1 MILIAFGT
9 RPEWIKIKPV
19 VDKLHGKVP
28 VSLLFTGQHTSLIDK
43 GMENYEHDSIRM
55 ENDLLSKVGCN
66 NRLDEIVSSILRQF
80 GNKKYSAVMVQGD
93 TTSAFA
99 VALAA
104 FHRQIPV
111 IHLEAGLRTFDKHNP
126 YPEEFNRTAI
136 SALAAVHLCPTETSA
151 ENLIRSNPNDRIHVV
166 GNTVLDH
173 LVGISPTLGDFVFV
187 TMHRR
192 ENHPTMAEWFKA
204 INKLAKREKFDY
216 GGLGFILP
224 IHPNPEVK
232 KHSQLLTDVRVWPPL
247 SHSDCIKY
255 ISRCRFVITD
265 SGGIQEEA
273 CFLKKKCIVC
283 RKVTERVEG
292 LGDFAFMCKHPG
304 DLAGLFDKIKHSS
317 SALVDKP
324 CPYGDGHAADK
335 IADVLIKGEYHV

>member
-19 VDKLHGKVP
+19 IDRIQGKVP
-28 VSLLFTGQHTSLIDK
+28 FRLLFTGQHTSLIDK
-43 GMENYEHDSIRM
+43 SIENYEHDSIKM
-55 ENDLLSKVGCN
+55 ENDLLSRIDCN

-80 GNKKYSAVMVQGD
+80 GNHEYSAVMVQGD

-104 FHRQIPV
+104 FHRGIPV

-136 SALAAVHLCPTETSA
+136 SALTEVHLCPTETSA
-151 ENLIRSNPNDRIHVV
+151 ENVARSSPNEKHIHVV

-173 LVGISPTLGDFVFV
+173 LVGVKPSLGDFVLV

-192 ENHPTMAEWFKA
+192 ENHHNMREWFEA
-204 INKLAKREKFDY
+204 INDLAVDEKVEYD
-216 GGLGFILP
+216 GLSLICP
-224 IHPNPEVK
+224 IHPNPDVK
-232 KHSQLLTDVRVWPPL
+232 QHEHIL
-247 SHSDCIKY
+247 SHLKVLPPIPHKECIDY

-292 LGDFAFMCKHPG
+292 LGDFAFMCKTPD
-304 DLAGLFDKIKHSS
+304 DLSGLFNELKGNTSELIE
-317 SALVDKP
+317 KP
-324 CPYGDGHAADK
+324 CPYGDGHSAQK
-335 IADVLIKGEYHV
+335 IALILEEMV

>member
-19 VDKLHGKVP
+19 VDKLRGRTP
-28 VSLLFTGQHTSLIDK
+28 VGLLFTGQHTSLID
-43 GMENYEHDSIRM
+43 DSIKDYDC
-55 ENDLLSKVGCN
+55 ETIQINDTRT
-66 NRLDEIVSSILRQF
+66 NRLDEIVRDVLLQF
-80 GNKKYSAVMVQGD
+80 PQHDTIDSVMVQGD

-111 IHLEAGLRTFDKHNP
+111 IHLEAGLRTLDKHNP

-136 SALAAVHLCPTETSA
+136 SALASVHLCPTETA
-151 ENLIRSNPNDRIHVV
+151 AKTLLKSNPNDQIHVV

-173 LVGISPTLGDFVFV
+173 LVDVTPTLGDFVFV

-192 ENHPTMAEWFKA
+192 ENHAMMKEWFGA
-204 INKLAKREKFDY
+204 INDLARQQKLDY

-224 IHPNPEVK
+224 IHPNPDVK
-232 KHSQLLTDVRVWPPL
+232 KHSSLLKDVAVHPPL

-255 ISRCRFVITD
+255 LSRCRFAITD

-292 LGDFAFMCKHPG
+292 LDDFAFLCKHP
-304 DLAGLFDKIKHSS
+304 DELSSLFNKIKSS
-317 SALVDKP
+317 SSTLVDKP
-324 CPYGDGHAADK
+324 CPYGDGHSAEK
-335 IADVLIKGEYHV
+335 IADILVKGAYHA

>member
-19 VDKLHGKVP
+19 VDKLQGKTP
-28 VSLLFTGQHTSLIDK
+28 VGLLFTGQHTSLID
-43 GMENYEHDSIRM
+43 DSIKDYDCKTI
-55 ENDLLSKVGCN
+55 EINDEGCS
-66 NRLDEIVSSILRQF
+66 NRLDEIVRDVLLQFPSDTVSS
-80 GNKKYSAVMVQGD
+80 VMVQGD

-111 IHLEAGLRTFDKHNP
+111 IHLEAGLRTFDKYNP

-136 SALAAVHLCPTETSA
+136 SALATVHLCPTETSA
-151 ENLIRSNPNDRIHVV
+151 ENLLRSNPNDQIHVV

-173 LVGISPTLGDFVFV
+173 LVGIIPTLEDFVFV

-192 ENHPTMAEWFKA
+192 ENHSLIPEWFSA
-204 INKLAKREKFDY
+204 INELAKQEKFDY
-216 GGLGFILP
+216 NGLGFILP
-224 IHPNPEVK
+224 IHPNPDVK
-232 KHSQLLTDVRVWPPL
+232 KHASLLKDVTVWPPL
-247 SHSDCIKY
+247 SHSQCIKY

-283 RKVTERVEG
+283 RKVTERTEG
-292 LGDFAFMCKHPG
+292 LGDFAFMCKHP
-304 DLAGLFDKIKHSS
+304 DELAGLFDKMKHSS
-317 SALVDKP
+317 NALVDKP
-324 CPYGDGHAADK
+324 CPYGDGYAAEK
-335 IADVLIKGEYHV
+335 IADILTEEGWHA